1 MNNEVILEANVVTD
15 DEIEMLAS
23 AYDELDSQKYSSTCC
38 R

>member
-15 DEIEMLAS
+15 DEIEMIAA

>member
-1 MNNEVILEANVVTD
+1 MDNEEILEPNVVTD
-15 DEIEMLAS
+15 DEIEMIAA